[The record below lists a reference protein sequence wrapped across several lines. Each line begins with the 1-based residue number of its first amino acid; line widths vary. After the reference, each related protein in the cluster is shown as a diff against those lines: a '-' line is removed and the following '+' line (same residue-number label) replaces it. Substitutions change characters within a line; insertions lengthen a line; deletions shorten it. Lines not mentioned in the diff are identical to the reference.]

1 MFFYLYILKKQLTN
15 RVINS
20 VLLVI
25 FNIKMDFI
33 CISVNEIEVL
43 VWILIMSCY

>member
-25 FNIKMDFI
+25 FNIKMDFF
-33 CISVNEIEVL
+33 VYKL
-43 VWILIMSCY
+43 MK